1 MSKWIKPISLK
12 KDDKPFVPKENPKNL
27 RDYPEFRFMQSM
39 DNEVRP
45 NLLMA
50 MRHLQKN
57 VKYADCFD
65 KELGN
70 QARTMI
76 ELMVEFWDY
85 IMAYQDVNLKPM
97 FTAEDEDGG
106 DVEEETEYE

>member
-12 KDDKPFVPKENPKNL
+12 KDDKPFVPKENPKNY

-50 MRHLQKN
+50 MRHLGKN
-57 VKYADCFD
+57 AKYADCFD

-70 QARTMI
+70 QVRTMVG
-76 ELMVEFWDY
+76 LMEEFWDY
-85 IMAYQDVNLKPM
+85 LLGYQEESLKPL
-97 FTAEDEDGG
+97 FAAEAEEEGEEEEAEDE
-106 DVEEETEYE
+106 